1 MKGDVNLLDFF
12 EPSRKLNKG
21 VYYCS
26 PEFLVVDTKDLMIKG
41 GKFYAIYDETTGL
54 WKKKLND
61 VVKIIDKETKR
72 YVQEHKNEDVV
83 HKAQLMKIASS
94 GVVDKWKKYV
104 ERQMDDIYYRLDT
117 KIIFSN
123 TKIKREDYATHVLSY
138 PLEEGS
144 YDAFD
149 ELMGTLYDPEERRKL
164 EWALGSIVS
173 GDSQWL
179 QKFIVIVGEPGT
191 GKSTFFKILRKL
203 FPGYIATINAKALG
217 DGKDFALEPLR
228 NDPLIAIEDDTK
240 LDKIQDNTRLNSLIS
255 HEPLVVN
262 EKNKTQYENTFHA
275 MLFLGTNK
283 DVKITDSSS
292 GLTRRLID
300 VKSSGRKVSVERY
313 DELMNKID
321 YELGGI
327 AYHCLQVYKKN
338 KRKYDNY
345 VPVRML
351 RATNLIY
358 SFLEEYHEELI
369 GEKDGCRFVDLWN
382 QYNQYCDLSKVTF
395 RHDRQEFRNE
405 LRPYF
410 KDYYATY
417 EYEPGKMCNSGYFKG
432 FKYSKF
438 NEIEE
443 IKTEEQTE
451 DTTPEW
457 LIFDSTTSRFDEI
470 FASEPA
476 QLQIEDELHRTRPQY
491 KWANCKT
498 KLKDINTTEIHYV
511 NVKDE
516 YKLIFVD
523 LDLKNEKGEKDK
535 LLNLEAAKK
544 FPPSYGEW
552 SKSGSGIHLYYYYSG
567 DPSKLSHVF
576 DEGIEIKTT
585 YGNSPIRRRLSGC
598 NNLDIS
604 IISSGLPLKE
614 EEDKMFD
621 EQSVMQEAQLR
632 TCILR
637 CLKKEHHG
645 ATTPEVH
652 LIKKVLDEAYSNGT
666 HYDLRNL
673 EDRVTTFAMNSTN
686 QSSRCLKLISD
697 LHWCSDDVLKQIEE
711 NKAGIETVMETPSSE
726 LQEDSKPL
734 CFYDRE
740 VFPNYNVICYSEENE
755 NEWHKIR
762 FPEPKDIQLLY
773 NKYRMV
779 AYKGRTYD
787 CHINQ
792 ANLLGYSPIEV
803 YKTSKGIISE
813 GVLKHGF
820 MDAYGNDY
828 ADPYDIASKKQG
840 LKDWEYDLGITH
852 IENNHPWDEDLAPEY
867 WDEVDEYCGNDV
879 MALKAVWNEISTDI
893 DVRKFLCDLSGL
905 KMINTNRQHITK
917 FIFKGNK
924 KPNLVYT
931 DLATGIATYLDGK
944 IAEPTNDFIQA
955 FPGYEFNKY
964 GFKKEDYKDGICTTM
979 KSRYMG
985 EDPSEGGYVFSK
997 PGIYYNVWCF
1007 DVSGMHPASLIAL
1020 NKLGEYTKIYKEIR
1034 DARLYIKHRDYE
1046 SAGKLLDGILQ
1057 PYLKSPKDA
1066 KKLSKALKLILN
1078 SLYGW
1083 CAATFNCEFKDPRDL
1098 DNIVAK
1104 RGALFMI
1111 TLKNEVIK
1119 RGFEVIHCKT
1129 DSIKVV
1135 NPTPELHQFI
1145 NDFGEKYGYIFEVE
1159 EKFEKIALLN
1169 RAVYVAKEFE
1179 DSPAYLDRKE
1189 DNPNASRWTATGG
1202 IAKEQSYVMK
1212 KLFTDEAIDISDLP
1226 QKKKAAKGAL
1236 YLDFNEDFPDI
1247 TAELKELKKLTKN
1260 GIGNWSGEYDK
1271 APEEIKPN
1279 LERINALETYIS
1291 KQHDYKFVGRVGQ
1304 FVPIKPGCGGAELLC
1319 NRDGKYVAV
1328 AGTTGYRFKEY
1339 AYVVANHLEDEIDMS
1354 FYEKMCEDLKND
1366 ISATVPDTYNFIYDG
1381 FLQKYNNNVA
1391 DIFINEDECMFLPF

>member
-1 MKGDVNLLDFF
+1 MKGDVELDFF
-12 EPSRKLNKG
+12 EPSRKLIKG
-21 VYYCS
+21 IYYCQ
-26 PEFLVVDTKDLMIKG
+26 PEFFVCDTKDLMIKG
-41 GKFYAIYDETTGL
+41 GKFYAVYDEQSGL

-61 VVKIIDKETKR
+61 VVKIIDKETKK
-72 YVQEHKNEDVV
+72 YVQDHKNEDVA
-83 HKAQLMKIASS
+83 HKPLYMKIASS
-94 GVVDKWKKYV
+94 GVVDKWKRYV
-104 ERQMDDIYYRLDT
+104 ERQMDDVYYRLDT

-123 TKIKREDYATHVLSY
+123 TKIKREDYATHVLNY

-144 YDAFD
+144 YAAFD
-149 ELMGTLYDPEERRKL
+149 ELMGTLYDPEERKKL
-164 EWALGSIVS
+164 EWALGSIVA
-173 GDSQWL
+173 GDSQWI
-179 QKFIVIVGEPGT
+179 QKFVVIVGEPGT

-240 LDKIQDNTRLNSLIS
+240 LDKITDNTRLNSLIS

-275 MLFLGTNK
+275 MIFLGTNK

-313 DELMNKID
+313 DELMDKIEF
-321 YELGGI
+321 ELGGI

-345 VPVRML
+345 IPVRML

-358 SFLEEYHEELI
+358 SFLEEYHEDLLKD
-369 GEKDGCRFVDLWN
+369 KDGCRFVDLWN
-382 QYNQYCDLSKVTF
+382 TYNQYCELSKVTY

-417 EYEPGKMCNSGYFKG
+417 EYEPGHMCNSGYFKG

-438 NEIEE
+438 NENEE
-443 IKTEEQTE
+443 TKEEKE
-451 DTTPEW
+451 DTLPDW

-470 FASEPA
+470 FANELA
-476 QLQIEDELHRTRPQY
+476 QLEIEDETHRKRPKN
-491 KWANCKT
+491 KWSNCKT
-498 KLKDINTTEIHYV
+498 VLKDIDTTQTHYV

-516 YKLIFVD
+516 YKIIFAD
-523 LDLKNEKGEKDK
+523 LDLKNEKGEKDRK
-535 LLNLEAAKK
+535 LNLEAAKK
-544 FPPSYGEW
+544 FPPTYAEW
-552 SKSGSGIHLYYYYSG
+552 SKSGEGIHLYYYYSG
-567 DPSKLSHVF
+567 DPSKLSHVI

-585 YGNSPIRRRLSGC
+585 YDNSAIRRRMSGC

-614 EEDKMFD
+614 EEEKMFD
-621 EQSVMQEAQLR
+621 EQSVMEEAQLR
-632 TCILR
+632 KCILR

-652 LIKKVLDEAYSNGT
+652 LIKKVLDEAYEKRT

-673 EDRVTTFAMNSTN
+673 EDSVTSFAMNSTN
-686 QSSRCLKLISD
+686 QANTCLKLISD
-697 LHWCSDDVLKQIEE
+697 LHWCSDDVKEKIDNNTVGIEE
-711 NKAGIETVMETPSSE
+711 EPAPLADISE
-726 LQEDSKPL
+726 DEKPL

-740 VFPNYNVICYSEENE
+740 VFPNYNMLAYSEEE
-755 NEWHKIR
+755 EEEVHVIR
-762 FPEPKDIQLLY
+762 NPQPKDIQMLY
-773 NKYRMV
+773 NKYRMI
-779 AYKGRTYD
+779 AYNGRNYD
-787 CHINQ
+787 CHINYG
-792 ANLLGYSPIEV
+792 NLLGNTPKQQYDL
-803 YKTSKGIISE
+803 SKGIISE
-813 GVLKHGF
+813 GALKHGF
-820 MDAYGNDY
+820 MEAYGMDY
-828 ADPYDIASKKQG
+828 ADPYDISTKKQS
-840 LKDWEYDLGITH
+840 LKDWEYELSDTTH
-852 IENNHPWDEDLAPEY
+852 VENAHPWDEDLPVEY
-867 WDEVDEYCGNDV
+867 WDEVDEYCCNDV
-879 MALKAVWNEISTDI
+879 KALKAVWKAIETDI
-893 DVRKFLCDLSGL
+893 SVRKFLCDLSGL

-917 FIFKGNK
+917 FIFNGDK

-931 DLATGIATYLDGK
+931 DLATGEARYLDGSL
-944 IAEPTNDFIQA
+944 AEPTNDFVQA
-955 FPGYEFNKY
+955 FPGYEFNKF
-964 GFKKEDYKDGICTTM
+964 GFKKEDYKDGVCTTM

-985 EDPSEGGYVFSK
+985 EDPSEGGYVYSK

-1034 DARLYIKHRDYE
+1034 DARLYIKHKDFE
-1046 SAGKLLDGILQ
+1046 SAGKLLNGVLK
-1057 PYLKSPKDA
+1057 PYLIDKKSA
-1066 KKLSKALKLILN
+1066 KALSLALKLILN

-1083 CAATFNCEFKDPRDL
+1083 CAATFPCEFKDPRDL

-1111 TLKNEVIK
+1111 TLKNEVQK
-1119 RGFEVIHCKT
+1119 MGYEVIHCKT

-1135 NPTPELHQFI
+1135 IPNGEVEEIQTFI
-1145 NDFGEKYGYIFEVE
+1145 EDFGKKYGYLFEVE

-1189 DNPNASRWTATGG
+1189 KNPNASRWTATGG
-1202 IAKEQSYVMK
+1202 TAKEQSYVMK
-1212 KLFTDEAIDISDLP
+1212 KLFTGEPIDISDLP
-1226 QKKKAAKGAL
+1226 QKKKAQKGAL

-1279 LERINALETYIS
+1279 LERIKALENYIS
-1291 KQHDYKFVGRVGQ
+1291 KQHDYHFIGRVGQ
-1304 FVPIKPGCGGAELLC
+1304 FVPVKPGCGGAELLC
-1319 NRDGKYVAV
+1319 NRDDKYVAV

-1354 FYEKMCEDLKND
+1354 FYDDMCNELKND
-1366 ISATVPDTYNFIYDG
+1366 ICNLVPDTFNYIYDEY
-1381 FLQKYNNNVA
+1381 LSKYNGNVA
-1391 DIFINEDECMFLPF
+1391 DIFINEDEDMFLPF

>member
-1 MKGDVNLLDFF
+1 
-12 EPSRKLNKG
+12 
-21 VYYCS
+21 
-26 PEFLVVDTKDLMIKG
+26 MIKG
-41 GKFYAIYDETTGL
+41 GKFYAVYDETTGL

-61 VVKIIDKETKR
+61 VVKIIDKETKK
-72 YVQEHKNEDVV
+72 YVAEHKNEDVA
-83 HKAQLMKIASS
+83 HKAQLMKVASS

-173 GDSQWL
+173 GDSQWI
-179 QKFIVIVGEPGT
+179 QKFIVIIGEPGT

-300 VKSSGRKVSVERY
+300 VKSSGRKVPVERY
-313 DELMNKID
+313 DELMNKIEF
-321 YELGGI
+321 ELGGI
-327 AYHCLQVYKKN
+327 AWHCLQVYKKN

-345 VPVRML
+345 IPVRML

-358 SFLEEYHEELI
+358 SFLEEYHEELL
-369 GEKDGCRFVDLWN
+369 KDNDGARFVDLWN
-382 QYNQYCDLSKVTF
+382 SYNTYCELSKVTF
-395 RHDRQEFRNE
+395 RHNRQEFKNE

-417 EYEPGKMCNSGYFKG
+417 EYEPGHICNSGYFKG
-432 FKYSKF
+432 FKSSKF
-438 NEIEE
+438 DED
-443 IKTEEQTE
+443 TEEPE
-451 DTTPEW
+451 EKLSDIPEW
-457 LIFDSTTSRFDEI
+457 LQLDSVTSRFDEI
-470 FASEPA
+470 FASAPA
-476 QLQIEDELHRTRPQY
+476 QLENEKEGRPER
-491 KWANCKT
+491 KWVNCKT
-498 KLKDINTTEIHYV
+498 TLKDIDTSKVHYV
-511 NVKDE
+511 NVDDE
-516 YKLIFVD
+516 LKLIFIDFD
-523 LDLKNEKGEKDK
+523 LRDETGEKNRA
-535 LLNLEAAKK
+535 LNLKAAGKL
-544 FPPSYGEW
+544 PPTYAEL
-552 SKSGSGIHLYYYYSG
+552 SKSGNGLHLYYYYTG

-576 DEGIEIKTT
+576 DEHIEIKTT
-585 YGNSPIRRRLSGC
+585 YGNCPIRRRVCGC

-604 IISSGLPLKE
+604 VISSGLPLKE
-614 EEDKMFD
+614 EEERMFD
-621 EQSVMQEAQLR
+621 EQSVMEEAQLR
-632 TCILR
+632 KCILR

-652 LIKKVLDEAYSNGT
+652 LIKKVLEEAYEKGT

-673 EDRVTTFAMNSTN
+673 EDRATTFAMNSTN
-686 QSSRCLKLISD
+686 QSSTCLKLLD
-697 LHWCSDDVLKQIEE
+697 GLHWCSDDVLKQIEDS
-711 NKAGIETVMETPSSE
+711 TVGVEVEEAPAADISDDE
-726 LQEDSKPL
+726 KPL

-740 VFPNYNVICYSEENE
+740 VFPNYNVICYSDENE
-755 NEWHKIR
+755 DIWHKIR
-762 FPEPKDIQLLY
+762 FPSPKDMQMLY
-773 NKYRMV
+773 NKYRMI
-779 AYKGRTYD
+779 AYNGRAYD
-787 CHINQ
+787 CHINH
-792 ANLLGYSPIEV
+792 ANLLGYSPKEV
-803 YKTSKGIISE
+803 YKTSKGIVTE
-813 GVLKHGF
+813 GALKHGF
-820 MDAYGNDY
+820 MDAYGYDY
-828 ADPYDIASKKQG
+828 ADPYDISTKKQG
-840 LKDWEYDLGITH
+840 LKDWEYELGTSH
-852 IENNHPWDEDLAPEY
+852 VENQYPWDEDLPTEH

-879 MALKAVWNEISTDI
+879 MALKAVWKAIATDI

-931 DLATGIATYLDGK
+931 DLATGIARYLDGS

-955 FPGYEFNKY
+955 FPGYEFNKF
-964 GFKKEDYKDGICTTM
+964 GFKKEDYKDGVCTTM

-1046 SAGKLLDGILQ
+1046 SAGKLLDGILK
-1057 PYLKSPKDA
+1057 PYLGNPKDA
-1066 KKLSKALKLILN
+1066 KKLSKGLKLILN

-1111 TLKNEVIK
+1111 TLKNEVEK
-1119 RGFEVIHCKT
+1119 MGYEVIHCKT

-1135 NPTPELHQFI
+1135 IPNGEVTDIQKFI
-1145 NDFGEKYGYIFEVE
+1145 EDFGEKYGYIFEVE
-1159 EKFEKIALLN
+1159 EKFEKICLMN

-1202 IAKEQSYVMK
+1202 TAKEQPYVMK
-1212 KLFTDEAIDISDLP
+1212 KLFTGEPTDISDLP

-1236 YLDFNEDFPDI
+1236 YLDFNESLPDI
-1247 TAELKELKKLTKN
+1247 TAEKKELEKLKKK
-1260 GIGNWSGEYDK
+1260 D
-1271 APEEIKPN
+1271 PEAN
-1279 LERINALETYIS
+1279 ACRINALETYIS
-1291 KQHDYKFVGRVGQ
+1291 EQHDYKFIGRVGQ

-1354 FYEKMCEDLKND
+1354 FYDKMCEDLKND
-1366 ISATVPDTYNFIYDG
+1366 ISETVPDTYNFIYDEL
-1381 FLQKYNNNVA
+1381 LQKYNSNVA

>member
-12 EPSRKLNKG
+12 EPSRKLVKG
-21 VYYCS
+21 IYYCS
-26 PEFLVVDTKDLMIKG
+26 PEFFVCDTKDLMIKG
-41 GKFYAIYDETTGL
+41 GKFYAVYDETTGL

-72 YVQEHKNEDVV
+72 YVQEHKNEDVA

-149 ELMGTLYDPEERRKL
+149 ELMGTLYDPEERKKL

-173 GDSQWL
+173 GDSQWI
-179 QKFIVIVGEPGT
+179 QKFIVIIGEPGT

-313 DELMNKID
+313 DELMNKIE

-358 SFLEEYHEELI
+358 SFLEEYHEELL
-369 GEKDGCRFVDLWN
+369 KDNDGCRFVDLWN
-382 QYNQYCDLSKVTF
+382 TYNTYCELSKVTF

-438 NEIEE
+438 NENEE
-443 IKTEEQTE
+443 TKEEQLTE
-451 DTTPEW
+451 DKTPDW

-470 FASEPA
+470 FANETA
-476 QLQIEDELHRTRPQY
+476 QLEIEDEQHRKRPKY

-498 KLKDINTTEIHYV
+498 SLKDIDTTETHYV
-511 NVKDE
+511 NVNDE
-516 YKLIFVD
+516 YKVIFVD
-523 LDLKNEKGEKDK
+523 FDLKNDKGEKDK

-544 FPPSYGEW
+544 FPPTYGEW
-552 SKSGSGIHLYYYYSG
+552 SKSGCGIHLYYYYSG

-585 YGNSPIRRRLSGC
+585 YDNSAIRRRLSGC

-652 LIKKVLDEAYSNGT
+652 LIKKVLEEAYSNGT

-686 QSSRCLKLISD
+686 QSSMCLKLISD
-697 LHWCSDDVLKQIEE
+697 LHWCSDDVMKQMENNLVPLTVEE
-711 NKAGIETVMETPSSE
+711 AMKAIDDGAEIIRIDIDA
-726 LQEDSKPL
+726 LEDSRPL
-734 CFYDRE
+734 CFYDIE
-740 VFPNYNVICYSEENE
+740 VFPNYNVLCYSEEND

-762 FPEPKDIQLLY
+762 FPEPKDIQMLY
-773 NKYRMV
+773 NKYNMI
-779 AYKGRTYD
+779 AYNGRAYD
-787 CHINQ
+787 CHIAQ
-792 ANLLGYSPIEV
+792 AMLLGYSPLEI
-803 YKTSKGIISE
+803 YKTSKGIVSE
-813 GVLKHGF
+813 GALKHGF

-828 ADPYDIASKKQG
+828 ADPYDIATKKQS
-840 LKDWEYDLGITH
+840 LKDWEYELGITH
-852 IENNHPWDEDLAPEY
+852 MENAYPWDEDLAPEY

-879 MALKAVWNEISTDI
+879 MALKEVWKAIGTDI

-931 DLATGIATYLDGK
+931 DLATGKATYLDGK
-944 IAEPTNDFIQA
+944 TAEPTNDFIQA
-955 FPGYEFNKY
+955 FPGYEFNKF
-964 GFKKEDYKDGICTTM
+964 GFKKEDYKDGVCTTM

-985 EDPSEGGYVFSK
+985 EDPSEGGYVYSK

-1034 DARLYIKHRDYE
+1034 DARLYIKHKDFE
-1046 SAGKLLDGILQ
+1046 SAGKLLDGVLK
-1057 PYLKSPKDA
+1057 PYLKDKKSA
-1066 KKLSKALKLILN
+1066 KALSLALKLILN

-1083 CAATFNCEFKDPRDL
+1083 CAATFPCEFKDPRDL

-1111 TLKNEVIK
+1111 TLKNEVEK
-1119 RGFEVIHCKT
+1119 MGYEVIHCKT

-1135 NPTPELHQFI
+1135 IPNGEVEDIQKFI
-1145 NDFGEKYGYIFEVE
+1145 EDFGKKYGYLFEVE

-1189 DNPNASRWTATGG
+1189 KDPNASRWTATGG
-1202 IAKEQSYVMK
+1202 TAKEQSYVMK
-1212 KLFTDEAIDISDLP
+1212 KLFTGEEIDISDLP
-1226 QKKKAAKGAL
+1226 QKKKAQKGAL
-1236 YLDFNEDFPDI
+1236 YLDYNEDFPDL
-1247 TAELKELKKLTKN
+1247 TAEKKELEKLKKKPD
-1260 GIGNWSGEYDK
+1260 GNE
-1271 APEEIKPN
+1271 
-1279 LERINALETYIS
+1279 ERIKALESYIS
-1291 KQHDYKFVGRVGQ
+1291 KQHDYHFIGRVGQ

-1319 NRDGKYVAV
+1319 LRDDKYVAV

-1354 FYEKMCEDLKND
+1354 FYDNMCDELKKDICDL
-1366 ISATVPDTYNFIYDG
+1366 VPDTFNYVYDE
-1381 FLQKYNNNVA
+1381 FLKKYNGNIA
-1391 DIFINEDECMFLPF
+1391 DIFINEDEDMFLPF

>member
-1 MKGDVNLLDFF
+1 MDFF
-12 EPSRKLNKG
+12 EPKRKLVKG
-21 VYYCS
+21 IYYVYPAFYIC
-26 PEFLVVDTKDLMIKG
+26 DTKDLMIKG
-41 GKFYAIYDETTGL
+41 RELYAIYDEEKGL
-54 WKKKLND
+54 WKRSQND
-61 VVKIIDKETKR
+61 VVRLIDKEIKKYVKEHKDEDVAYRPLLMLEAESGIIDKWNK
-72 YVQEHKNEDVV
+72 YVQ
-83 HKAQLMKIASS
+83 
-94 GVVDKWKKYV
+94 
-104 ERQMDDIYYRLDT
+104 RQMTDTFVPLDN
-117 KIIFSN
+117 KVIFSN
-123 TKIKREDYATHVLSY
+123 TKIKREDYATHVLKY

-149 ELMGTLYDPEERRKL
+149 ELIGTLYDPDERKKL
-164 EWALGSIVS
+164 EWAIGSIVA
-173 GDSQWL
+173 GDSTWI

-191 GKSTFFKILRKL
+191 GKSTFFKILRML

-217 DGKDFALEPLR
+217 EGKDFALEPLR
-228 NDPLIAIEDDTK
+228 NDPLIAIEDDSK
-240 LDKIQDNTRLNSLIS
+240 LDKITDNTRLNSLIS

-262 EKNKTQYENTFHA
+262 EKHKTQYENTFHA

-283 DVKITDSSS
+283 DVKITDASS

-300 VKSSGRKVSVERY
+300 VVSSGRKVPVERY
-313 DELMNKID
+313 DELMDKIK

-327 AYHCLQVYKKN
+327 AYHCLKVYQYN

-345 VPVRML
+345 IPTRML
-351 RATNLIY
+351 RATNLIFN
-358 SFLEEYHEELI
+358 FLEEYHEEILK
-369 GEKDGCRFVDLWN
+369 GKDGCRFIDLWN
-382 QYNQYCDLSKVTF
+382 TYNAYCDLSKITY
-395 RHDRQEFRNE
+395 RHNRQEFRNE
-405 LRPYF
+405 MMSYF
-410 KDYYATY
+410 KKYYPTY
-417 EYEPGKMCNSGYFKG
+417 EYEPGHTCNGYFEG

-438 NEIEE
+438 NPEE
-443 IKTEEQTE
+443 ELE
-451 DTTPEW
+451 DTSKQDLPDW
-457 LIFDSTTSRFDEI
+457 LIFDSKESKFDEI
-470 FASEPA
+470 FADEPA
-476 QLQIEDELHRTRPQY
+476 QLEIEDETHRRRPQY
-491 KWANCKT
+491 KWENCKT
-498 KLKDINTTEIHYV
+498 KLSDISTKEIHYV

-516 YKLIFVD
+516 HKIIFVD
-523 LDLKNEKGEKDK
+523 LDKRNEKGEKDRA
-535 LLNLEAAKK
+535 LNLEAAKQ
-544 FPPSYGEW
+544 FPPTYAEW
-552 SKSGSGIHLYYYYSG
+552 SKSGCGIHLYYYYAG
-567 DPSKLSHVF
+567 DPSELSHVF
-576 DEGIEIKTT
+576 GDGIEIKTT
-585 YGNSPIRRRLSGC
+585 YGNAPIRRKLCGC

-604 IISSGLPLKE
+604 TISSGLPLKE
-614 EEDKMFD
+614 EEEKLYD
-621 EQSVMQEAQLR
+621 ENSVMQEAQLR

-652 LIKKVLDEAYSNGT
+652 LIKKVMEEAWESGT

-673 EDRVTTFAMNSTN
+673 EDRVVTFAMNSTN
-686 QSSRCLKLISD
+686 QANICMKLISG
-697 LHWCSDDVLKQIEE
+697 LHWCSKDVEE
-711 NKAGIETVMETPSSE
+711 KVADTMAEVEETPDE
-726 LQEDSKPL
+726 PIKDDDSKAL
-734 CFYDRE
+734 CFYDTE
-740 VFPNYNVICYSEENE
+740 FFKNYNVICYSEEDE
-755 NEWHKIR
+755 EEVHKIR
-762 FPEPKDIQLLY
+762 FPKPSDIQLLY
-773 NKYRMV
+773 NKYRMI
-779 AYKGRTYD
+779 AYNGRNYD
-787 CHINQ
+787 AHMNRGWI
-792 ANLLGYSPIEV
+792 LGNTPIQQYEL
-803 YKTSKGIISE
+803 SRGIISE
-813 GVLKHGF
+813 GALKKGY
-820 MDAYGNDY
+820 MDAYNQDY
-828 ADPYDIASKKQG
+828 ADPYDIASTKQG
-840 LKDWEYDLGITH
+840 LKDWEYDLGMDH
-852 IENNHPWDEDLAPEY
+852 IENNHPWDEPLPEEY
-867 WDEVDEYCGNDV
+867 WDEVDDYCCNDV
-879 MALKAVWNEISTDI
+879 KALKAVWKAIQTDV

-924 KPNLVYT
+924 HPNLVYT
-931 DLATGIATYLDGK
+931 DLATGIAKYMDGK
-944 IAEPTNDFIQA
+944 IAEPTNDFVQA
-955 FPGYEFNKY
+955 FPGYEYNKY

-985 EDPSEGGYVFSK
+985 EDPSEGGYVYSK

-1083 CAATFNCEFKDPRDL
+1083 CAATFDCEFKDPRDL

-1111 TLKNEVIK
+1111 TLKNEVINK
-1119 RGFEVIHCKT
+1119 GFEVIHCKT

-1145 NDFGEKYGYIFEVE
+1145 NEFGEKYGYIFEVE

-1202 IAKEQSYVMK
+1202 TAKEQSYVMK
-1212 KLFTDEAIDISDLP
+1212 KLFTGEEWSIKDLP
-1226 QKKKAAKGAL
+1226 QKKKAQKGAL
-1236 YLDFNEDFPDI
+1236 YLDYNEDFPDI
-1247 TAELKELKKLTKN
+1247 TAEKKELEKLKKK
-1260 GIGNWSGEYDK
+1260 D
-1271 APEEIKPN
+1271 PEEN
-1279 LERINALETYIS
+1279 AERIAALEDYIS

-1354 FYEKMCEDLKND
+1354 FYDKMCYELKND
-1366 ISATVPDTYNFIYDG
+1366 ICDLVSEEETTQIYG
-1381 FLQKYNNNVA
+1381 ELYAKYCGNVA
-1391 DIFINEDECMFLPF
+1391 DIFINEDEDMFLPF

>member
-1 MKGDVNLLDFF
+1 
-12 EPSRKLNKG
+12 
-21 VYYCS
+21 
-26 PEFLVVDTKDLMIKG
+26 MIKG
-41 GKFYAIYDETTGL
+41 GKFYAVYDETTGL

-61 VVKIIDKETKR
+61 VVKIIDKETKK
-72 YVQEHKNEDVV
+72 YVTEHKNEDVA

-123 TKIKREDYATHVLSY
+123 TKIKREDYATHVLNY

-144 YDAFD
+144 YDSFD
-149 ELMGTLYDPEERRKL
+149 ELMGTLYDPEERKKL

-173 GDSQWL
+173 GDSQWI

-240 LDKIQDNTRLNSLIS
+240 LDKITDNTRLNSLIS

-275 MLFLGTNK
+275 MIFLGTNK

-300 VKSSGRKVSVERY
+300 VKSSGRKVPVERY

-345 VPVRML
+345 IPVRML

-358 SFLEEYHEELI
+358 SFLEESIEDLL
-369 GEKDGCRFVDLWN
+369 GNNDGVRFVDLWN
-382 QYNQYCDLSKVTF
+382 QYNQYCEMSKVAY

-432 FKYSKF
+432 FKFSKF
-438 NEIEE
+438 NENNETKPEE
-443 IKTEEQTE
+443 KSDDIP
-451 DTTPEW
+451 DW
-457 LIFDSTTSRFDEI
+457 LQLDSSTSRFDEI
-470 FASEPA
+470 FANEPA
-476 QLQIEDELHRTRPQY
+476 QLENEKEGRPQR
-491 KWANCKT
+491 KWINCT
-498 KLKDINTTEIHYV
+498 TVLKDIDTSKVHYV
-511 NVKDE
+511 NVSDDL
-516 YKLIFVD
+516 KLIFID
-523 LDLKNEKGEKDK
+523 LDLRNEQGEKDRR
-535 LLNLEAAKK
+535 LNLEAAKQ
-544 FPPSYGEW
+544 FPPTYAEF
-552 SKSGSGIHLYYYYSG
+552 SKSGNGIHLYYYYTG

-576 DEGIEIKTT
+576 DEHIEIKTT
-585 YGNSPIRRRLSGC
+585 YGNCPIRRKLCGC

-604 IISSGLPLKE
+604 MISSGLPIKE
-614 EEDKMFD
+614 EEERMFD
-621 EQSVMQEAQLR
+621 ENSVMEEAQLR
-632 TCILR
+632 KCILR

-652 LIKKVLDEAYSNGT
+652 LIKKVLDEAWEKGT

-673 EDRVTTFAMNSTN
+673 EDSVTTFAMNSTN
-686 QSSRCLKLISD
+686 QSNVCLKLISD
-697 LHWCSDDVLKQIEE
+697 LHWCSDDVTKQLE
-711 NKAGIETVMETPSSE
+711 NNLVEVEADLVIPSADISE
-726 LQEDSKPL
+726 GEKPL
-734 CFYDRE
+734 CFYDTE
-740 VFPNYNVICYSEENE
+740 VFPNYFVVCYSEEPDDAPV
-755 NEWHKIR
+755 HTIR
-762 FPEPKDIQLLY
+762 NPSPKDIQLLY
-773 NKYRMV
+773 NKYNMI
-779 AYKGRTYD
+779 AFNGRNYD
-787 CHINQ
+787 CHMMRG
-792 ANLLGYSPIEV
+792 ALLGNSNKQQYELSR
-803 YKTSKGIISE
+803 GIITE
-813 GVLKHGF
+813 GALKHGF
-820 MDAYGNDY
+820 MDAYNQDY
-828 ADPYDIASKKQG
+828 ADPYDIATKKQG
-840 LKDWEYDLGITH
+840 LKKWEYELGITH
-852 IENNHPWDEDLAPEY
+852 IENNHPWDEDLPVEY
-867 WDEVDEYCGNDV
+867 WDEVDEYCCNDV
-879 MALKAVWNEISTDI
+879 RALKAVWKAIEADIS
-893 DVRKFLCDLSGL
+893 VRKFLCDLSGL

-917 FIFKGNK
+917 FIFKGDK
-924 KPNLVYT
+924 HPNLVYT
-931 DLATGIATYLDGK
+931 DLATGVARYLDGT

-955 FPGYEFNKY
+955 FPGYEFNKF
-964 GFKKEDYKDGICTTM
+964 GFKKEDYKDGVCTTM

-1034 DARLYIKHRDYE
+1034 DARLYIKHKDYE
-1046 SAGKLLDGILQ
+1046 SAGKLLGGVLK
-1057 PYLKSPKDA
+1057 PYLTDKKSA
-1066 KKLSKALKLILN
+1066 KNISLALKLVLN

-1083 CAATFNCEFKDPRDL
+1083 CAATFDCEFKDPRDL

-1111 TLKNEVIK
+1111 TLKNEVEK
-1119 RGFEVIHCKT
+1119 MGYEVIHCKT

-1135 NPTPELHQFI
+1135 IPNGEVEDIQKFVE
-1145 NDFGEKYGYIFEVE
+1145 DFGEKYGYIFEVE
-1159 EKFEKIALLN
+1159 EKFEKICLMN

-1189 DNPNASRWTATGG
+1189 KNPNASSWTATGG
-1202 IAKEQSYVMK
+1202 TAKEQPYVMK
-1212 KLFTDEAIDISDLP
+1212 KLFTGEEWDISDLP
-1226 QKKKAAKGAL
+1226 QTKQAAKGAL
-1236 YLDFNEDFPDI
+1236 YLDFNESFPDI
-1247 TAELKELKKLTKN
+1247 TAEKKELEKLKKK
-1260 GIGNWSGEYDK
+1260 D
-1271 APEEIKPN
+1271 PEGSAD
-1279 LERINALETYIS
+1279 RINALETYIS
-1291 KQHDYKFVGRVGQ
+1291 EQHDYKFVGRVGQ

-1319 NRDGKYVAV
+1319 LRDDKYVAV

-1354 FYEKMCEDLKND
+1354 FYDKMCEDLKSD
-1366 ISATVPDTYNFIYDG
+1366 ISATVPDTYNYVYDEL
-1381 FLQKYNNNVA
+1381 LQKYNNNIA
-1391 DIFINEDECMFLPF
+1391 DIFINSDEDMFLPF

>member
-1 MKGDVNLLDFF
+1 MDFF
-12 EPSRKLNKG
+12 EPSRKLVKG
-21 VYYCS
+21 IYYCG

-41 GKFYAIYDETTGL
+41 GKFYAVYDETTGL

-61 VVKIIDKETKR
+61 VVKIIDKETKK
-72 YVQEHKNEDVV
+72 YVAEHKNEDVA

-173 GDSQWL
+173 GDSQWI
-179 QKFIVIVGEPGT
+179 QKFIVIIGEPGT

-345 VPVRML
+345 IPVRML

-358 SFLEEYHEELI
+358 SFLEEYHEELL
-369 GEKDGCRFVDLWN
+369 KDNDGARFVDLWN
-382 QYNQYCDLSKVTF
+382 TYNTYCELSKVTF
-395 RHDRQEFRNE
+395 RHNRQEFKNE

-417 EYEPGKMCNSGYFKG
+417 EYEPGHICNSGYFKG
-432 FKYSKF
+432 FKSSKF
-438 NEIEE
+438 DENEET
-443 IKTEEQTE
+443 KE
-451 DTTPEW
+451 DEKENDIPDW
-457 LIFDSTTSRFDEI
+457 LVLDSTTSRFDEI
-470 FASEPA
+470 FSSEPA
-476 QLQIEDELHRTRPQY
+476 QLENEKEGRPER
-491 KWANCKT
+491 KWVNCKT
-498 KLKDINTTEIHYV
+498 TLKDIDTSKTHYV
-511 NVKDE
+511 NVNDE
-516 YKLIFVD
+516 LKLIFIDFD
-523 LDLKNEKGEKDK
+523 LRDETGEKNRA
-535 LLNLEAAKK
+535 LNLKAAGKL
-544 FPPSYGEW
+544 PPTYAEL
-552 SKSGSGIHLYYYYSG
+552 SKSGNGLHLYYYYTG

-576 DEGIEIKTT
+576 DEHIEIKTT
-585 YGNSPIRRRLSGC
+585 YGNCPIRRRVCGC

-604 IISSGLPLKE
+604 VISSGLPLKE

-621 EQSVMQEAQLR
+621 EQSVMEEAQLR
-632 TCILR
+632 KCILR

-652 LIKKVLDEAYSNGT
+652 LIKKVLDEAYSNGI

-673 EDRVTTFAMNSTN
+673 EDRATTFAMNSTN
-686 QSSRCLKLISD
+686 QSSTCLKLLD
-697 LHWCSDDVLKQIEE
+697 GLHWCSDDVLKQMEDNLVPLTVEE
-711 NKAGIETVMETPSSE
+711 AMKAIGDGAEVIKIDIDE
-726 LQEDSKPL
+726 LEDRKPL

-740 VFPNYNVICYSEENE
+740 VFPNYNVICYSDENE
-755 NEWHKIR
+755 DVWHKIR
-762 FPEPKDIQLLY
+762 FPSPKDMQMLY
-773 NKYRMV
+773 NKYRMI
-779 AYKGRTYD
+779 AYNGRAYD
-787 CHINQ
+787 CHINH
-792 ANLLGYSPIEV
+792 ANLLGYSPKEV
-803 YKTSKGIISE
+803 YKTSKGIVTE
-813 GVLKHGF
+813 GALKHGF
-820 MDAYGNDY
+820 MDAYGYDY
-828 ADPYDIASKKQG
+828 ADPYDISTKKQG
-840 LKDWEYDLGITH
+840 LKDWEYELGISH
-852 IENNHPWDEDLAPEY
+852 VENQYPWDEDLATEH

-879 MALKAVWNEISTDI
+879 MALKAVWKAIATDI

-931 DLATGIATYLDGK
+931 DLATGIARYLDGS

-955 FPGYEFNKY
+955 FPGYEFNKF
-964 GFKKEDYKDGICTTM
+964 GFKKEDYKDGVCTTM

-1046 SAGKLLDGILQ
+1046 SAGKLLDGILK
-1057 PYLKSPKDA
+1057 PYLGNPKDA
-1066 KKLSKALKLILN
+1066 KKLSKGLKLILN

-1111 TLKNEVIK
+1111 TLKNEVEK
-1119 RGFEVIHCKT
+1119 MGYEVIHCKT

-1135 NPTPELHQFI
+1135 IPNREVTDIQKFI
-1145 NDFGEKYGYIFEVE
+1145 EDFGEKYGYIFEVE
-1159 EKFEKIALLN
+1159 EKFERICLMN

-1202 IAKEQSYVMK
+1202 TAKEQPYVMK
-1212 KLFTDEAIDISDLP
+1212 KLFTGEPTDISDLP

-1236 YLDFNEDFPDI
+1236 YLDFNESLPDI
-1247 TAELKELKKLTKN
+1247 TAEKKELEKLKKKDPE
-1260 GIGNWSGEYDK
+1260 GN
-1271 APEEIKPN
+1271 AC
-1279 LERINALETYIS
+1279 RINALETYIS
-1291 KQHDYKFVGRVGQ
+1291 EQHDYKFIGRVGQ

-1339 AYVVANHLEDEIDMS
+1339 AYVVENRLEDEIDMS
-1354 FYEKMCEDLKND
+1354 FYDKMCEDLKND
-1366 ISATVPDTYNFIYDG
+1366 ISATVPDTYNFIYDEL
-1381 FLQKYNNNVA
+1381 LQKYNNNVA

>member
-1 MKGDVNLLDFF
+1 MDFF
-12 EPSRKLNKG
+12 EPSRKLVKG
-21 VYYCS
+21 IYYCQ

-41 GKFYAIYDETTGL
+41 GKFYAVYDETTGL
-54 WKKKLND
+54 WKRKLND
-61 VVKIIDKETKR
+61 VVRIIDKETKK
-72 YVQEHKNEDVV
+72 YVAEHKNEDVA
-83 HKAQLMKIASS
+83 HKPLYMKYASH

-104 ERQMDDIYYRLDT
+104 ERQMDDVYYRLDT

-144 YDAFD
+144 YEAFD
-149 ELMGTLYDPEERRKL
+149 ELMGTLYDPEERKKL

-173 GDSQWL
+173 GDSQWI

-228 NDPLIAIEDDTK
+228 NDPLIGIEDDTK
-240 LDKIQDNTRLNSLIS
+240 LDKITDNTRLNSLIS

-275 MLFLGTNK
+275 MIFLGTNK

-313 DELMNKID
+313 DELMSKID

-345 VPVRML
+345 IPVRML

-358 SFLEEYHEELI
+358 SFLEEYHEELL
-369 GEKDGCRFVDLWN
+369 EDKDGCRFVDLWN
-382 QYNQYCDLSKVTF
+382 KYNTYCELSKVTF

-417 EYEPGKMCNSGYFKG
+417 EYEPGRICNSGYFKG

-438 NEIEE
+438 NENEE
-443 IKTEEQTE
+443 VKEEKPDE
-451 DTTPEW
+451 NKLPDW

-470 FASEPA
+470 FANEPA
-476 QLQIEDELHRTRPQY
+476 QLEIEDETHRKRPKN
-491 KWANCKT
+491 KWSNCKT
-498 KLKDINTTEIHYV
+498 VLKDIDTSQVHYT

-516 YKLIFVD
+516 YKLIFAD
-523 LDLKNEKGEKDK
+523 LDLKNEKGEKDRE
-535 LLNLEAAKK
+535 LNLQAARK
-544 FPPSYGEW
+544 FPPTYAEW
-552 SKSGSGIHLYYYYSG
+552 SKSGCGIHLYYYYSG

-585 YGNSPIRRRLSGC
+585 YDNAAIRRRLSGC

-621 EQSVMQEAQLR
+621 EQSVMEEAQLR

-652 LIKKVLDEAYSNGT
+652 LIKKVLDEAYEKGT

-673 EDRVTTFAMNSTN
+673 QDRVTTFAMNSSN
-686 QSSRCLKLISD
+686 QANTCLKLISD
-697 LHWCSDDVLKQIEE
+697 LHWCSDDVKAMLENAVPITPEE
-711 NKAGIETVMETPSSE
+711 AIKAISE
-726 LQEDSKPL
+726 GAEVIKIDYDALPL
-734 CFYDRE
+734 CFYDIE
-740 VFPNYNVICYSEENE
+740 VFPNYNVLCYSVEGED
-755 NEWHKIR
+755 EWHKIR

-773 NKYRMV
+773 NSYRMI
-779 AYKGRTYD
+779 AYNGRAYD
-787 CHINQ
+787 CHI
-792 ANLLGYSPIEV
+792 AHAMLLGYSPSEI

-813 GVLKHGF
+813 GALKHGF

-828 ADPYDIASKKQG
+828 ADPYDIATKKQS
-840 LKDWEYDLGITH
+840 LKDWEYELGQDH
-852 IENNHPWDEDLAPEY
+852 IENAYPWDEDLPVEY
-867 WDEVDEYCGNDV
+867 WDEVDNYCGNDV
-879 MALKAVWNEISTDI
+879 MALKAVWKAIEVDI

-905 KMINTNRQHITK
+905 KMINTNRQHITR
-917 FIFKGNK
+917 FIFKGDK

-931 DLATGIATYLDGK
+931 NLATGEARYLDGT
-944 IAEPTNDFIQA
+944 IAEPTNDFVQA
-955 FPGYEFNKY
+955 FPGYEFNKF

-979 KSRYMG
+979 KSRYME
-985 EDPSEGGYVFSK
+985 EDPSEGGYVYSK

-1020 NKLGEYTKIYKEIR
+1020 NKLGDYTKIYKEIR
-1034 DARLYIKHRDYE
+1034 DARLYIKHKDFE
-1046 SAGKLLDGILQ
+1046 AAGELLGGVLK
-1057 PYLKSPKDA
+1057 PYLKDKKSA
-1066 KKLSKALKLILN
+1066 KALSLALKLVLN

-1083 CAATFNCEFKDPRDL
+1083 CAATFPCEFKDPRDL

-1111 TLKNEVIK
+1111 TLKNEVQK
-1119 RGFEVIHCKT
+1119 MGYEVIHCKT

-1135 NPTPELHQFI
+1135 IPNREVEDIQKFI
-1145 NDFGEKYGYIFEVE
+1145 EDFGNKYGYIFEVE

-1179 DSPAYLDRKE
+1179 DSPAYLDRLEK
-1189 DNPNASRWTATGG
+1189 NPNASRWTATGG
-1202 IAKEQSYVMK
+1202 TAKEQSYVMK
-1212 KLFTDEAIDISDLP
+1212 KLFTGEPWDISDLP

-1247 TAELKELKKLTKN
+1247 TAELKELEKLRKK
-1260 GIGNWSGEYDK
+1260 S
-1271 APEEIKPN
+1271 PEESK
-1279 LERINALETYIS
+1279 ERIEALEDYIS
-1291 KQHDYKFVGRVGQ
+1291 KQHDYHFIGRVGQ

-1319 NRDGKYVAV
+1319 LRDDKYVAV

-1354 FYEKMCEDLKND
+1354 YYDNMCEELKND
-1366 ISATVPDTYNFIYDG
+1366 ICNLVPDTFNYVYDE
-1381 FLQKYNNNVA
+1381 LLSKYNNNVA
-1391 DIFINEDECMFLPF
+1391 DIFINEDDEMFLPF

>member
-1 MKGDVNLLDFF
+1 MDFF
-12 EPSRKLNKG
+12 EPSRKLVKG
-21 VYYCS
+21 IYYCQ
-26 PEFLVVDTKDLMIKG
+26 PEFLVTDTKDLMIKG
-41 GKFYAIYDETTGL
+41 GKFYAVYDETTGL

-61 VVKIIDKETKR
+61 VVKMIDAETKK
-72 YVQEHKNEDVV
+72 YVAEHKNEDVA
-83 HKAQLMKIASS
+83 HKPLLMKIASS

-123 TKIKREDYATHVLSY
+123 TKIKREDYATHSLNY

-173 GDSQWL
+173 GDSQWI

-240 LDKIQDNTRLNSLIS
+240 LDKITDNTRLNSLIS

-275 MLFLGTNK
+275 MIFLGTNK

-300 VKSSGRKVSVERY
+300 VKSSGRKVPVERY

-327 AYHCLQVYKKN
+327 AYHCLQVYKKH

-345 VPVRML
+345 IPVRML

-358 SFLEEYHEELI
+358 SFLEEYHEELL
-369 GEKDGCRFVDLWN
+369 KDNDGCRFVDLWN
-382 QYNQYCDLSKVTF
+382 MYNQYCELSKVTF

-410 KDYYATY
+410 KDYYTTY
-417 EYEPGKMCNSGYFKG
+417 EYEPGHMCNSGYFKG

-438 NEIEE
+438 NENEE
-443 IKTEEQTE
+443 VKPEENSN
-451 DTTPEW
+451 DLPDW
-457 LIFDSTTSRFDEI
+457 LIFDSATSRFDEI
-470 FASEPA
+470 FTSEPA
-476 QLQIEDELHRTRPQY
+476 QLENEKEGRPER
-491 KWANCKT
+491 KWVNCKT
-498 KLKDINTTEIHYV
+498 VLKDIDTSKVHYV
-511 NVKDE
+511 NVNDE
-516 YKLIFVD
+516 KKLIFVD
-523 LDLKNEKGEKDK
+523 LDLRNEKGEKDRA
-535 LLNLEAAKK
+535 LNLEAAKQ
-544 FPPSYGEW
+544 FPPTYAEY
-552 SKSGSGIHLYYYYSG
+552 SKSGNGIHLYYYYTG

-576 DEGIEIKTT
+576 DEHIEIKTT
-585 YGNSPIRRRLSGC
+585 YGNCPIRRRVCGC

-604 IISSGLPLKE
+604 VISSGLPIKE
-614 EEDKMFD
+614 EEEKLYN
-621 EQSVMQEAQLR
+621 EQSVMEEAQLR
-632 TCILR
+632 KCILR

-652 LIKKVLDEAYSNGT
+652 LIKKVLEEAYEKGT

-673 EDRVTTFAMNSTN
+673 EDSVTAFASNSTN
-686 QSSRCLKLISD
+686 QSNVCLRLISD
-697 LHWCSDDVLKQIEE
+697 LHWCSKDVEEKLQDTMVETSTENSIPDD
-711 NKAGIETVMETPSSE
+711 
-726 LQEDSKPL
+726 DSKPL
-734 CFYDRE
+734 CFYDIE
-740 VFPNYNVICYSEENE
+740 CWPNYNVIRYSEEPDDAPV
-755 NEWHKIR
+755 HKIR
-762 FPEPKDIQLLY
+762 FPKPKDIQLLY
-773 NKYRMV
+773 NKYRMI
-779 AYKGRTYD
+779 AYNGRNYD
-787 CHINQ
+787 AHMNRGWI
-792 ANLLGYSPIEV
+792 LGNTPMQQYEL
-803 YKTSKGIISE
+803 SKGIISD
-813 GVLKHGF
+813 GALKHGY
-820 MDAYGNDY
+820 MDAYSMDY
-828 ADPYDIASKKQG
+828 ADPYDIATKKQG
-840 LKDWEYDLGITH
+840 LKDWEYDLGIQH
-852 IENNHPWDEDLAPEY
+852 LENNHPWDEDLDPKY
-867 WDEVDEYCGNDV
+867 WDEVDEYCCIDV
-879 MALKAVWNEISTDI
+879 IALKAVWKAIETDI
-893 DVRKFLCDLSGL
+893 SVRKFLCDLSGL

-931 DLATGIATYLDGK
+931 DLATGEAKYMDGTV
-944 IAEPTNDFIQA
+944 AEPTNDFIQA
-955 FPGYEFNKY
+955 FPGYEFNKF

-985 EDPSEGGYVFSK
+985 EDPSEGGYVYSK

-1020 NKLGEYTKIYKEIR
+1020 NKLGEYTQIYKEIR
-1034 DARLYIKHRDYE
+1034 DARLYIKHKDYE
-1046 SAGKLLDGILQ
+1046 SAGKLLNGVLK
-1057 PYLKSPKDA
+1057 PYLTDKKSA
-1066 KKLSKALKLILN
+1066 KSLSLALKLVLN

-1083 CAATFNCEFKDPRDL
+1083 CAATFPCEFKDPRDL

-1119 RGFEVIHCKT
+1119 QGFEVIHCKT

-1145 NDFGEKYGYIFEVE
+1145 NEFGEKYGYIFEVE

-1169 RAVYVAKEFE
+1169 RAVYAAKEFE

-1189 DNPNASRWTATGG
+1189 KNPNASRWTATGG
-1202 IAKEQSYVMK
+1202 TAKEQPYVFK
-1212 KLFTDEAIDISDLP
+1212 KLFSGEPWDISDLA

-1279 LERINALETYIS
+1279 LDRIKALETYIS
-1291 KQHDYKFVGRVGQ
+1291 EQHNYKFIGRVGQ

-1354 FYEKMCEDLKND
+1354 YYDNMCDELKND
-1366 ISATVPDTYNFIYDG
+1366 ICDLVPEKDPQNYIYDE
-1381 FLQKYNNNVA
+1381 LLEKYNGNVA
-1391 DIFINEDECMFLPF
+1391 DIFINEDEDMFLPF

>member
-21 VYYCS
+21 IYYCS

-41 GKFYAIYDETTGL
+41 GKFYAVYDETTGL

-72 YVQEHKNEDVV
+72 YVQEHKNEDVA

-345 VPVRML
+345 IPVRML

-417 EYEPGKMCNSGYFKG
+417 EYEPGHMCNSGYFKG
-432 FKYSKF
+432 FKISKF
-438 NEIEE
+438 NENEE
-443 IKTEEQTE
+443 TKE
-451 DTTPEW
+451 DEKENDIPDW
-457 LIFDSTTSRFDEI
+457 LILDSQTSRFDEI
-470 FASEPA
+470 FSSEPA
-476 QLQIEDELHRTRPQY
+476 QLENEKEGRPER
-491 KWANCKT
+491 KWVNCKT
-498 KLKDINTTEIHYV
+498 TLKDIDTSKVHYV
-511 NVKDE
+511 NVNDE
-516 YKLIFVD
+516 LKLIFIDFD
-523 LDLKNEKGEKDK
+523 LRDETGEKNRA
-535 LLNLEAAKK
+535 LNLKAAGKL
-544 FPPSYGEW
+544 PPTYAEL
-552 SKSGSGIHLYYYYSG
+552 SKSGNGLHLYYYYTG

-576 DEGIEIKTT
+576 DEHIEIKTT
-585 YGNSPIRRRLSGC
+585 YGNCPIRRRVCGC

-604 IISSGLPLKE
+604 VISSGLPLKE

-621 EQSVMQEAQLR
+621 ENSVMEEAQLR
-632 TCILR
+632 KCILR

-673 EDRVTTFAMNSTN
+673 EDRATTFAMNSTN
-686 QSSRCLKLISD
+686 QSSTCLKLLD
-697 LHWCSDDVLKQIEE
+697 GLHWCSDDVLKQIEDNLVPLTVE
-711 NKAGIETVMETPSSE
+711 EAMKAIDDGAEIIRIDIDA
-726 LQEDSKPL
+726 LEDSKPL

-740 VFPNYNVICYSEENE
+740 VFPNYNVICYSDENE
-755 NEWHKIR
+755 DIWHKIR
-762 FPEPKDIQLLY
+762 FPSPKDMQMLY
-773 NKYRMV
+773 NKYRMI
-779 AYKGRTYD
+779 AYNGRAYD
-787 CHINQ
+787 CHINH
-792 ANLLGYSPIEV
+792 ANLLGYSPKEV
-803 YKTSKGIISE
+803 YKTSKGIVTE
-813 GVLKHGF
+813 GALKHGF
-820 MDAYGNDY
+820 MDAYGYDY
-828 ADPYDIASKKQG
+828 ADPYDISTKKQG
-840 LKDWEYDLGITH
+840 LKDWEYELGISH
-852 IENNHPWDEDLAPEY
+852 VENQYPWDEDLPTEH

-879 MALKAVWNEISTDI
+879 MALKAVWKAIATDI

-931 DLATGIATYLDGK
+931 DLATGIARYLDGT

-955 FPGYEFNKY
+955 FPGYEFNKF
-964 GFKKEDYKDGICTTM
+964 GFKKEDYKDGVCTTM

-1046 SAGKLLDGILQ
+1046 SAGKLLDGILK
-1057 PYLKSPKDA
+1057 PYLGNPKDA
-1066 KKLSKALKLILN
+1066 KKLSKGLKLILN

-1111 TLKNEVIK
+1111 TLKNEVEK
-1119 RGFEVIHCKT
+1119 MGFEVIHCKT

-1135 NPTPELHQFI
+1135 IPNGEVTDIQKFI
-1145 NDFGEKYGYIFEVE
+1145 EDFGEKYGYIFEVE
-1159 EKFEKIALLN
+1159 EKFERICLMN

-1202 IAKEQSYVMK
+1202 TAKEQPYVMK
-1212 KLFTDEAIDISDLP
+1212 KLFTGEPTDISDLP

-1236 YLDFNEDFPDI
+1236 YLDFNESLPDI
-1247 TAELKELKKLTKN
+1247 TAEKKELEKLKKK
-1260 GIGNWSGEYDK
+1260 D
-1271 APEEIKPN
+1271 PEAN
-1279 LERINALETYIS
+1279 ACRINALETYIS
-1291 KQHDYKFVGRVGQ
+1291 EQHDYKFIGRVGQ

-1354 FYEKMCEDLKND
+1354 FYDKMCEDLKSD
-1366 ISATVPDTYNFIYDG
+1366 ISATVPDTYNFIYDEL
-1381 FLQKYNNNVA
+1381 LQKYNSNVA

>member
-1 MKGDVNLLDFF
+1 MKGDVDLLDFF

-21 VYYCS
+21 IYYCS
-26 PEFLVVDTKDLMIKG
+26 PEFFVCDTKDLMIKG
-41 GKFYAIYDETTGL
+41 GKFYAVYDESSGL

-72 YVQEHKNEDVV
+72 YVQEHKNEDVA

-94 GVVDKWKKYV
+94 GVVDKWKRYV

-144 YDAFD
+144 HDAFD

-173 GDSQWL
+173 GDSQWI

-240 LDKIQDNTRLNSLIS
+240 LDKITDNTRLNSLIS

-275 MLFLGTNK
+275 MIFLGTNK

-300 VKSSGRKVSVERY
+300 VKSSGRKVTVERY
-313 DELMNKID
+313 DELMNKIE

-327 AYHCLQVYKKN
+327 AYYCLQVYKKN
-338 KRKYDNY
+338 KHKYDNY
-345 VPVRML
+345 IPVRML

-358 SFLEEYHEELI
+358 SFLEEYHEELL
-369 GEKDGCRFVDLWN
+369 GDKDGCRFVDLWN

-395 RHDRQEFRNE
+395 RHNRQEFKNE

-432 FKYSKF
+432 FKIAKF
-438 NEIEE
+438 NEN
-443 IKTEEQTE
+443 TEEKEEETTE
-451 DTTPEW
+451 ETLPDW

-470 FASEPA
+470 FANETA
-476 QLQIEDELHRTRPQY
+476 QLEIEDETHRKRPKN
-491 KWANCKT
+491 KWSNCKT
-498 KLKDINTTEIHYV
+498 VLKDIDTSLVHYV

-516 YKLIFVD
+516 LKVIFVD
-523 LDLKNEKGEKDK
+523 LDLRNEKGEKDRA
-535 LLNLEAAKK
+535 LNLEAAKK
-544 FPPSYGEW
+544 FPPTYGEW
-552 SKSGSGIHLYYYYSG
+552 SKSGAGIHLYYYYSG
-567 DPSKLSHVF
+567 DPSKLSHVI
-576 DEGIEIKTT
+576 DDGIEVKTT
-585 YGNSPIRRRLSGC
+585 YDNAAIRRRLSGC

-614 EEDKMFD
+614 EEDKMYD
-621 EQSVMQEAQLR
+621 EQSVMEEAQLR
-632 TCILR
+632 KCILR

-652 LIKKVLDEAYSNGT
+652 LIKKVLEEAYENKT

-673 EDRVTTFAMNSTN
+673 KDRVTSFAMGSTN
-686 QSSRCLKLISD
+686 QANTCLKLISD
-697 LHWCSDDVLKQIEE
+697 LHWCSDDVIEQIE
-711 NKAGIETVMETPSSE
+711 NNAAGIEEEKTPIADV
-726 LQEDSKPL
+726 LDMNKPL
-734 CFYDRE
+734 CFYDIE
-740 VFPNYNVICYSEENE
+740 VFPNYNVLCYSDENE
-755 NEWHKIR
+755 EEWHKIR
-762 FPEPKDIQLLY
+762 FPQPKDIQMLY
-773 NKYRMV
+773 NKYNMI
-779 AYKGRTYD
+779 AYNGRSYD
-787 CHINQ
+787 CHI
-792 ANLLGYSPIEV
+792 AHAMHLGYSPKEI

-813 GVLKHGF
+813 GALKHGF

-828 ADPYDIASKKQG
+828 ADPYDIATKKQG
-840 LKDWEYDLGITH
+840 LKDWEYELGQEH
-852 IENNHPWDEDLAPEY
+852 VENAYPWDEDLAPEH

-879 MALKAVWNEISTDI
+879 MALKAVWKAIETDI

-917 FIFKGNK
+917 FIFKGDK

-931 DLATGIATYLDGK
+931 DLATGKATYLDGTA
-944 IAEPTNDFIQA
+944 AEPVNDFIQA
-955 FPGYEFNKY
+955 FPGYEFNQY
-964 GFKKEDYKDGICTTM
+964 GFKKEDYKDGVCTTM

-985 EDPSEGGYVFSK
+985 EDPSEGGYVFSL
-997 PGIYYNVWCF
+997 PGIYYNAWCF

-1020 NKLGEYTKIYKEIR
+1020 NKLGDYTKIYKEIR
-1034 DARLYIKHRDYE
+1034 DARLYIKHKDFE
-1046 SAGKLLDGILQ
+1046 SAGELLGGVLK
-1057 PYLKSPKDA
+1057 PYLKDKKSA
-1066 KKLSKALKLILN
+1066 KALSLALKLVLN

-1083 CAATFNCEFKDPRDL
+1083 CAATFPCEFKDPRDL

-1119 RGFEVIHCKT
+1119 RGFKVIHCKT

-1135 NPTPELHQFI
+1135 DPTPELHQFI
-1145 NDFGEKYGYIFEVE
+1145 NEFGEKYGYIFEVE
-1159 EKFEKIALLN
+1159 EKFEKICLMN

-1179 DSPAYLDRKE
+1179 DSPAYLDRLEK
-1189 DNPNASRWTATGG
+1189 NPNASRWTATGG
-1202 IAKEQSYVMK
+1202 TAKEQPYVMK
-1212 KLFTDEAIDISDLP
+1212 KLFTGEETTIADLP

-1247 TAELKELKKLTKN
+1247 TAEKKELEKLKKKDL
-1260 GIGNWSGEYDK
+1260 
-1271 APEEIKPN
+1271 PESQD
-1279 LERINALETYIS
+1279 RIAALENYIS
-1291 KQHDYKFVGRVGQ
+1291 KQHDYHFIGRVGQ

-1328 AGTTGYRFKEY
+1328 AGTTGYRFREY

-1354 FYEKMCEDLKND
+1354 YYDNMCNELKDD
-1366 ISATVPDTYNFIYDG
+1366 ISATVPDTFNYVQEE
-1381 FLQKYNNNVA
+1381 FLNKYNNNVA
-1391 DIFINEDECMFLPF
+1391 DIFINEDEDMFLPF

>member
-1 MKGDVNLLDFF
+1 MKGDGSLDFF
-12 EPSRKLNKG
+12 EPSRRLVKG
-21 VYYCS
+21 IYYCE
-26 PEFLVVDTKDLMIKG
+26 PEFLVTDTKDLMIKG
-41 GKFYAIYDETTGL
+41 GKFYAVYDEDSGL
-54 WKKKLND
+54 WKRKLND
-61 VVKIIDKETKR
+61 VVKIIDKETKK
-72 YVQEHKNEDVV
+72 YVAAHKEEDVA
-83 HKAQLMKIASS
+83 HKACLMKIASS

-104 ERQMDDIYYRLDT
+104 ERQMDDVFYPLDN

-123 TKIKREDYATHVLSY
+123 TKIKREDYATHVLKY

-144 YDAFD
+144 YEAFD
-149 ELMGTLYDPEERRKL
+149 ELIGTLYDPEERKKL
-164 EWALGSIVS
+164 EWAIGAIVS
-173 GDSQWL
+173 GDSTWI

-191 GKSTFFKILRKL
+191 GKSTFFKILRML

-217 DGKDFALEPLR
+217 EGKDFALEPLR
-228 NDPLIAIEDDTK
+228 NDPLIAIEDDSK
-240 LDKIQDNTRLNSLIS
+240 LDKITDNTRLNSLIS

-283 DVKITDSSS
+283 DVKITDASS

-300 VKSSGRKVSVERY
+300 VVSSGRKLPVERY
-313 DELMNKID
+313 DELMNKIK

-327 AYHCLQVYKKN
+327 AWHCLKVYQYN
-338 KRKYDNY
+338 KRKYDAY
-345 VPVRML
+345 IPTRML
-351 RATNLIY
+351 RATNLIFN
-358 SFLEEYHEELI
+358 FLEEYHEELL
-369 GEKDGCRFVDLWN
+369 KDSDGCRFIDLWN
-382 QYNQYCDLSKVTF
+382 TYNTYCDLSKINY
-395 RHDRQEFRNE
+395 RHNRQEFRNE
-405 LRPYF
+405 MRSYF
-410 KDYYATY
+410 KEYHATY
-417 EYEPGKMCNSGYFKG
+417 EYEPGHTCNGYFKG
-432 FKYSKF
+432 FKFSKF
-438 NEIEE
+438 KPEE
-443 IKTEEQTE
+443 DIPVESKE
-451 DTTPEW
+451 DLPDW
-457 LIFDSTTSRFDEI
+457 LVFDSKESKFDDI
-470 FASEPA
+470 FADEPA
-476 QLQIEDELHRTRPQY
+476 QLEIEDEQHRKRPKN
-491 KWANCKT
+491 KWSNCKT
-498 KLKDINTTEIHYV
+498 KLHDINTGEVHYV
-511 NVKDE
+511 NVQDKW
-516 YKLIFVD
+516 KLIFID
-523 LDLKNEKGEKDK
+523 LDLKNEKGEKDRA
-535 LLNLEAAKK
+535 LNLEAAKR
-544 FPPSYGEW
+544 FPPTYAEY
-552 SKSGSGIHLYYYYSG
+552 SKSGQGVHLYYYYTG
-567 DPSKLSHVF
+567 DPSELSHIIEE
-576 DEGIEIKTT
+576 DIEIKTT
-585 YGNSPIRRRLSGC
+585 YDNSAIRRKLCGC

-604 IISSGLPLKE
+604 TISSGLPVKE
-614 EEDKMFD
+614 EEEKLFD
-621 EQSVMQEAQLR
+621 ENSVMQEAQLR

-652 LIKKVLDEAYSNGT
+652 LIKKVLTEAWEAGT

-673 EDRVTTFAMNSTN
+673 EEKVNTFAMNSTN
-686 QSSRCLKLISD
+686 QANACINI
-697 LHWCSDDVLKQIEE
+697 V
-711 NKAGIETVMETPSSE
+711 SE
-726 LQEDSKPL
+726 LHFCSKDVEEAVESSVPEETSKEEVKDEDKKPL
-734 CFYDRE
+734 CFYDTE
-740 VFPNYNVICYSEENE
+740 VFPNYYLICYSEEPDDAPVL
-755 NEWHKIR
+755 KIR
-762 FPEPKDIQLLY
+762 NPKPKDIAMLY
-773 NKYRMV
+773 NKYNMI
-779 AYKGRTYD
+779 AYNGRNYD
-787 CHINQ
+787 CHMNYG
-792 ANLLGYSPIEV
+792 ALMGNTNLQQYEL
-803 YKTSKGIISE
+803 SKGIVTE
-813 GVLKHGF
+813 GALKCGY
-820 MDAYGNDY
+820 MDAYNMDY
-828 ADPYDIASKKQG
+828 ADPYDIASKKQS
-840 LKDWEYDLGITH
+840 LKDWEYELGEDH
-852 IENNHPWDEDLAPEY
+852 IENAHPWDEPLPQEY
-867 WDEVDEYCGNDV
+867 WDEVDEYCCNDV
-879 MALKAVWNEISTDI
+879 KALKAVWKAIQTDV

-931 DLATGIATYLDGK
+931 DLATGIARYLDGK

-955 FPGYEFNKY
+955 FPGYEFNKF
-964 GFKKEDYKDGICTTM
+964 GFKKEDYKDGVCTTM

-985 EDPSEGGYVFSK
+985 EDPSEGGYVYSK

-1046 SAGKLLDGILQ
+1046 SAGKLLDGILK

-1083 CAATFNCEFKDPRDL
+1083 CAATFNCEFKDPRDV

-1169 RAVYVAKEFE
+1169 RAVYVAKEFA

-1202 IAKEQSYVMK
+1202 TAKEQSYVMK
-1212 KLFTDEAIDISDLP
+1212 KLFTGESWDISDLP
-1226 QKKKAAKGAL
+1226 QKKKAQKGAL
-1236 YLDFNEDFPDI
+1236 YLDYNEDFPDI
-1247 TAELKELKKLTKN
+1247 TAEIKELTKLKKFWTDEKMCLKY
-1260 GIGNWSGEYDK
+1260 SK
-1271 APEEIKPN
+1271 EEIENYRKKYT
-1279 LERINALETYIS
+1279 ALESYIS

-1339 AYVVANHLEDEIDMS
+1339 AYVIANHLEDEIDMS
-1354 FYEKMCEDLKND
+1354 FYDKMCDDLKKD
-1366 ISATVPDTYNFIYDG
+1366 ICDLVPDPKNYVYDEYLDKWNG
-1381 FLQKYNNNVA
+1381 NIA
-1391 DIFINEDECMFLPF
+1391 DIFINEDDEMFLPF

>member
-1 MKGDVNLLDFF
+1 MKGDVELDFF

-21 VYYCS
+21 IYYVQ
-26 PEFLVVDTKDLMIKG
+26 PEFFVCDTKDLMIKG
-41 GKFYAIYDETTGL
+41 GKFYAVYDETSGL

-72 YVQEHKNEDVV
+72 YVAEHKNEDVA
-83 HKAQLMKIASS
+83 HKPLYMRFAST
-94 GVVDKWKKYV
+94 GVVDKWKRYV

-149 ELMGTLYDPEERRKL
+149 ELMGTLYDPEERKKL
-164 EWALGSIVS
+164 EWALGSIVA
-173 GDSQWL
+173 GDSQWI
-179 QKFIVIVGEPGT
+179 QKFIVIIGEPGT

-300 VKSSGRKVSVERY
+300 VKSSGRKVSTERY
-313 DELMNKID
+313 DELMTKIE

-327 AYHCLQVYKKN
+327 AYHCLQVYRKN

-345 VPVRML
+345 IPVRML

-358 SFLEEYHEELI
+358 SFLEEYHEDLL
-369 GEKDGCRFVDLWN
+369 KDNDGCRFVDLWN
-382 QYNQYCDLSKVTF
+382 TYNTYCELSKVTF

-410 KDYYATY
+410 KDYYTQY
-417 EYEPGKMCNSGYFKG
+417 EYEPGHVCNSGYFKG

-438 NEIEE
+438 NENEE
-443 IKTEEQTE
+443 VKPEEKPQ
-451 DTTPEW
+451 DALPDW
-457 LIFDSTTSRFDEI
+457 LIFDSATSRFDEI
-470 FASEPA
+470 FANEPA
-476 QLQIEDELHRTRPQY
+476 QLEIEDETHRKRPKN
-491 KWANCKT
+491 KWSNCTT
-498 KLKDINTTEIHYV
+498 KLKDINTNEVHYV
-511 NVKDE
+511 NIDDE
-516 YKLIFVD
+516 KKVIFID
-523 LDLKNEKGEKDK
+523 LDLKNEKGEKDRAR
-535 LLNLEAAKK
+535 NLEAAKQ
-544 FPPSYGEW
+544 FPPTYAEY
-552 SKSGSGIHLYYYYSG
+552 SKSGQGVHLYYYYVG

-576 DEGIEIKTT
+576 DEDIEIKTT
-585 YGNSPIRRRLSGC
+585 YDNSAIRRKLCGC

-604 IISSGLPLKE
+604 IISSGLPIKE

-621 EQSVMQEAQLR
+621 EHSVMEEAQIR
-632 TCILR
+632 KCILR
-637 CLKKEHHG
+637 CFKKEHHG

-652 LIKKVLDEAYSNGT
+652 LIKKVLDEAWENGT
-666 HYDLRNL
+666 HYDVRNL
-673 EDRVTTFAMNSTN
+673 KDSIFSFACNSTN
-686 QSSRCLKLISD
+686 QSNQCLKLVSD
-697 LHWCSDDVLKQIEE
+697 LHYCSKDVEEQYCNGTMLSVEEAMDAISNGAEVIKVEQSDDE
-711 NKAGIETVMETPSSE
+711 
-726 LQEDSKPL
+726 KPL
-734 CFYDRE
+734 CFYDTE
-740 VFPNYNVICYSEENE
+740 VFPNYFVVCYSEENE
-755 NEWHKIR
+755 EEVHKIR
-762 FPEPKDIQLLY
+762 NPKPKDIQLLY
-773 NKYRMV
+773 NKYNMI
-779 AYKGRTYD
+779 AFNGRNYD
-787 CHINQ
+787 CHMMRG
-792 ANLLGYSPIEV
+792 ALLGNDNKQQYELSR
-803 YKTSKGIISE
+803 GIISE
-813 GVLKHGF
+813 GALKYGF
-820 MDAYGNDY
+820 MDAYNQDY
-828 ADPYDIASKKQG
+828 ADPYDIATKKQG
-840 LKDWEYDLGITH
+840 LKKWEYELGQDH
-852 IENNHPWDEDLAPEY
+852 IENAFPWDEPLPVEH
-867 WDEVDEYCGNDV
+867 WDEVDDYCCNDV
-879 MALKAVWNEISTDI
+879 KALKAVWKAIESDIS
-893 DVRKFLCDLSGL
+893 VRKFLCDLSGL

-917 FIFKGNK
+917 WIFQGNK

-931 DLATGIATYLDGK
+931 DLATGKATYLDGTP
-944 IAEPTNDFIQA
+944 AEPTNDFIQA

-964 GFKKEDYKDGICTTM
+964 GFKKEDYKDGVCTTM

-985 EDPSEGGYVFSK
+985 EDPSEGGYVYSK

-1020 NKLGEYTKIYKEIR
+1020 NKLGEYTKTYKEIR
-1034 DARLYIKHRDYE
+1034 DARLYIKHKDYE
-1046 SAGKLLDGILQ
+1046 SAGKLLNGVLK
-1057 PYLKSPKDA
+1057 PYLTDKKSA
-1066 KKLSKALKLILN
+1066 KNLSLALKLVLN

-1083 CAATFNCEFKDPRDL
+1083 CAATFPCEFKDPRDL

-1145 NDFGEKYGYIFEVE
+1145 NEFGEKYGYIFEVE
-1159 EKFEKIALLN
+1159 EKFEKICLMN

-1179 DSPAYLDRKE
+1179 DSPAYLDRLEK
-1189 DNPNASRWTATGG
+1189 NPNASRWTATGG
-1202 IAKEQSYVMK
+1202 TAKEQPYVMK
-1212 KLFTDEAIDISDLP
+1212 KLFTGEEWSISDLP
-1226 QKKKAAKGAL
+1226 QTKQAAKGAL

-1247 TAELKELKKLTKN
+1247 TAEKKELEKLKKK
-1260 GIGNWSGEYDK
+1260 D
-1271 APEEIKPN
+1271 PEAN
-1279 LERINALETYIS
+1279 AERITALENYIS
-1291 KQHDYKFVGRVGQ
+1291 KQHDYHFIGRVGQ

-1319 NRDGKYVAV
+1319 LRDDKYVAV

-1339 AYVVANHLEDEIDMS
+1339 AYVVANHLEDEIDMT
-1354 FYEKMCEDLKND
+1354 YYDKMCDDLKND
-1366 ISATVPDTYNFIYDG
+1366 ISATVPDTFNFIQDE
-1381 FLQKYNNNVA
+1381 FLKKYNDNVA
-1391 DIFINEDECMFLPF
+1391 DIFINEDEDMFLPF

>member
-1 MKGDVNLLDFF
+1 MHNAPSIFLMKGDGSLDFF
-12 EPSRKLNKG
+12 EPSRKLVKG
-21 VYYCS
+21 IYYCG
-26 PEFLVVDTKDLMIKG
+26 PEFFICDTKDLMIKG
-41 GKFYAIYDETTGL
+41 RDFYAIYDETSGL
-54 WKKKLND
+54 WKRSQND
-61 VVKIIDKETKR
+61 AVRLIDKETKK
-72 YVQEHKNEDVV
+72 YVAEHKNEDTA
-83 HKAQLMKIASS
+83 HKAQLMKVASS
-94 GVVDKWKKYV
+94 GVVDRWNKYV
-104 ERQMDDIYYRLDT
+104 QRQMRDTFHPLDR

-123 TKIKREDYATHVLSY
+123 TTIKREDYATHVLSY

-173 GDSQWL
+173 GDSQWI

-275 MLFLGTNK
+275 MIFLGTNK

-300 VKSSGRKVSVERY
+300 VKSSGRKVPVERY

-327 AYHCLQVYKKN
+327 AWHCLQVYKKN

-345 VPVRML
+345 IPVRML

-358 SFLEEYHEELI
+358 SFLEEYHEELL
-369 GEKDGCRFVDLWN
+369 GENDGCRFIDLWN
-382 QYNQYCDLSKVTF
+382 QYNQYCELSKVTF
-395 RHDRQEFRNE
+395 RHNRQEFKNE

-432 FKYSKF
+432 FKVAKF
-438 NEIEE
+438 NENDE
-443 IKTEEQTE
+443 TEETE
-451 DTTPEW
+451 KVNDIPDW
-457 LIFDSTTSRFDEI
+457 LNLDSSTSRFDEI

-476 QLQIEDELHRTRPQY
+476 QLENEKEGRPER
-491 KWANCKT
+491 KWINCKT
-498 KLKDINTTEIHYV
+498 TLKDINTSKVHYV
-511 NVKDE
+511 NVNDE
-516 YKLIFVD
+516 VKLIFVD
-523 LDLKNEKGEKDK
+523 LDLRNEKGEKDRA
-535 LLNLEAAKK
+535 LNLEAAKQ
-544 FPPSYGEW
+544 FPPTYAEF
-552 SKSGSGIHLYYYYSG
+552 SKSGNGIHLYYYYTG

-576 DEGIEIKTT
+576 DEHIEIKTT
-585 YGNSPIRRRLSGC
+585 YGNCPIRRRVCGC

-614 EEDKMFD
+614 EEEKMYD
-621 EQSVMQEAQLR
+621 TESVMEEAQLR
-632 TCILR
+632 KCILR

-652 LIKKVLDEAYSNGT
+652 LIKKVLTEAYEKGT

-673 EDRVTTFAMNSTN
+673 ENRVTTFAMNSTN
-686 QSSRCLKLISD
+686 QSSVCLKLLDD
-697 LHWCSDDVLKQIEE
+697 LHWCSDDVAKQLE
-711 NKAGIETVMETPSSE
+711 NNLVEVEPVITDDISE
-726 LQEDSKPL
+726 GEKPI
-734 CFYDRE
+734 CFYDTE
-740 VFPNYNVICYSEENE
+740 VFPNYFVVCYSEEPDDAPVL
-755 NEWHKIR
+755 KIR
-762 FPEPKDIQLLY
+762 NPSPKDIQLLY

-779 AYKGRTYD
+779 AFNGRNYD
-787 CHINQ
+787 CHMMRG
-792 ANLLGYSPIEV
+792 ALLGNSNKQQYNL
-803 YKTSKGIISE
+803 SKGIISE
-813 GVLKHGF
+813 GALKHGY
-820 MDAYGNDY
+820 MDAYNQDY
-828 ADPYDIASKKQG
+828 ADPYDIATKKQG
-840 LKDWEYDLGITH
+840 LKKWEYELGITH
-852 IENNHPWDEDLAPEY
+852 VENAHPWDEDLPVEY
-867 WDEVDEYCGNDV
+867 WDEVDEYCCNDV
-879 MALKAVWNEISTDI
+879 RALKAVWKAIESDIS
-893 DVRKFLCDLSGL
+893 VRSFLCDLSGL
-905 KMINTNRQHITK
+905 KMINTNRQHITR
-917 FIFKGNK
+917 FIFKGEK
-924 KPNLVYT
+924 HPNLVYT
-931 DLATGIATYLDGK
+931 NLATGEAKYLDGT
-944 IAEPTNDFIQA
+944 IAEPTNDFVQA
-955 FPGYEFNKY
+955 FPGYEFNQY
-964 GFKKEDYKDGICTTM
+964 GFKKEDYKDGVCTTM

-1020 NKLGEYTKIYKEIR
+1020 NKLGEYTQIYKEIR
-1034 DARLYIKHRDYE
+1034 DARLYIKHKDFE
-1046 SAGKLLDGILQ
+1046 SAGELLGGVLK
-1057 PYLKSPKDA
+1057 PYLTDKKSA
-1066 KKLSKALKLILN
+1066 KNLSLALKLVLN

-1083 CAATFNCEFKDPRDL
+1083 CAATFDCEFKDPRDK

-1111 TLKNEVIK
+1111 TLKNEVEK

-1135 NPTPELHQFI
+1135 NPTPELHEFI
-1145 NDFGEKYGYIFEVE
+1145 NDFGKKYGYLFEVE
-1159 EKFEKIALLN
+1159 EKFEKICLMN

-1189 DNPNASRWTATGG
+1189 KNPNASCWTATGG
-1202 IAKEQSYVMK
+1202 VAKEQPYVFK
-1212 KLFTDEAIDISDLP
+1212 TLFSGEPWDNSDLP
-1226 QKKKAAKGAL
+1226 QTKQAAKGAL
-1236 YLDFNEDFPDI
+1236 YLDFNESLPDI
-1247 TAELKELKKLTKN
+1247 TAEKKELEKLKKK
-1260 GIGNWSGEYDK
+1260 D
-1271 APEEIKPN
+1271 PEAN
-1279 LERINALETYIS
+1279 ACRINALETYIS
-1291 KQHDYKFVGRVGQ
+1291 EQHDYKFVGRVGQ

-1354 FYEKMCEDLKND
+1354 FYETMCVELKND
-1366 ISATVPDTYNFIYDG
+1366 ISETVSESDRDTIYG
-1381 FLQKYNNNVA
+1381 ELFSKYNNSIA
-1391 DIFINEDECMFLPF
+1391 DIFINEDDDMFLPF